1 MNRGMQSALAS
12 ALNVSL
18 ENDQEHEGDLGAE
31 ELNLITDETT
41 TVLDETLQEVAAS
54 AEELDMADATVEEL
68 ELAAD
73 SMESM
78 LGALSK
84 VRGDGALDAQAMTM
98 YNAGLESLIKAHRL
112 PLPVSDLS
120 VSNEAFA
127 AGDAMVLS
135 LEAEEKGKNLLQ
147 RMWDGIKNA
156 IVSFFTKLKTFI
168 TNLGKSGEAVANAG
182 RKLQA
187 AAKGLGTAE
196 QKEGA
201 KVSGGW
207 AKQLVLGGSVD
218 AQKALV
224 AVQQGASE
232 YVFDHTKSVT
242 TAIGP
247 LTAALSNATAAG
259 IIAAAQKVNLTAA
272 APKNIELPGGAKV
285 EFKVAEG
292 DSNLAKLAGAKYSLT
307 RGEAKAPESIKVLSI
322 GEINA
327 LGSELIKMGGQMTK
341 ITSLNAD
348 MDKANSQLIAA
359 GEKLIKAE
367 EGADIAAAKKVLS
380 QLSKVSRLAAGIIPT
395 YMSYAGT
402 VGKAAFA
409 YGKASL
415 AQYKGSKAD
424 ATANV
429 PATA

>member
-1 MNRGMQSALAS
+1 MNRSLQASLAS
-12 ALNVSL
+12 VLNVSN
-18 ENDQEHEGDLGAE
+18 ENDQDHEGDLGAD

-41 TVLDETLQEVAAS
+41 TILDETLQEVAES
-54 AEELDMADATVEEL
+54 AEELGVSDATVEEL

-78 LGALSK
+78 LGALAK
-84 VRGDGALDAQAMTM
+84 VRGEGAIDPQAMAM
-98 YNAGLESLIKAHRL
+98 YNTGLESLIKAHRL
-112 PLPVSDLS
+112 PLPIEQLS

-127 AGDAMVLS
+127 AGDGLVLS
-135 LEAEEKGKNLLQ
+135 LEAEQKGKNLLQ

-156 IVSFFTKLKTFI
+156 IGVFFTKLKTFI
-168 TNLGKSGEAVANAG
+168 VNLGKSGEAIANAG
-182 RKLQA
+182 KKLQA

-196 QKEGA
+196 LKEGA

-218 AQKALV
+218 AHKALV
-224 AVQQGASE
+224 AVQAGAGE
-232 YVFDHTKSVT
+232 YVFDHTRAVT
-242 TAIGP
+242 TAIAP
-247 LTAALSNATAAG
+247 LTASLANPTSAA
-259 IIAAAQKVNLTAA
+259 IIAAAQKVNLSTAT
-272 APKNIELPGGAKV
+272 PKNVELPGGAKV
-285 EFKVAEG
+285 TFTVAEG

-307 RGEAKAPESIKVLSI
+307 RGEAKAPESIKVLSV

-327 LGSELIKMGGQMTK
+327 LGSELIKFGGQISSITK
-341 ITSLNAD
+341 LNGD
-348 MDKANSQLIAA
+348 MDKANSQLLAA

-367 EGADIAAAKKVLS
+367 EGADIAAAKKVLA
-380 QLSKVSRLAAGIIPT
+380 QLNKVSRLAAGIIPT

-415 AQYKGSKAD
+415 AQYKGK
-424 ATANV
+424 TAEAAANL